1 MSLVNMFE
9 STVVK
14 DFTDCYLNTIFMQ
27 NKTVSFVKADEIV
40 LLQNGPGWM
49 ERDKNVE
56 KH

>member
-49 ERDKNVE
+49 EGDKNVE